1 MLRFPE
7 VGVAK
12 LTPLV
17 SCSVVLSMMKLMLVV
32 SIETAMW
39 YQFYSERVAVV
50 VTSALEVKGEL
61 KTSLSVDL
69 TILSEA

>member
-17 SCSVVLSMMKLMLVV
+17 SCSVVLSIIKLTLVV
-32 SIETAMW
+32 SMETAMW
-39 YQFYSERVAVV
+39 CQLCSETVAVV
-50 VTSALEVKGEL
+50 KTSALEVKGEL

>member
-32 SIETAMW
+32 SIETAM
-39 YQFYSERVAVV
+39 
-50 VTSALEVKGEL
+50 
-61 KTSLSVDL
+61 
-69 TILSEA
+69 